1 VAAPKPAP
9 APAAAPAEVS
19 GAIRVE
25 LQRLM
30 DNWPQAVT
38 EEVAELGLKDQFV
51 ELPMGEI
58 ESGLRSGKIVFTWN
72 QVRGWMPAV
81 AKVIATSPNDSA
93 PLELPLRVIAPLFL
107 AQKKVGST
115 GPKAKSADFDAIP
128 NLFGPGAGA
137 ATPQVANAAPVAAPA
152 SKPVAPPVASSAP
165 IKMAAPAPAPAVVKP
180 KPQTIAEVLGGE
192 PGANTTPGEIARR
205 AASLSGMSGALI
217 CTNDG
222 LVVAEHFVSPVGSET
237 FCALM
242 TQMFNRVTGY
252 AKELR
257 LGGPTEVGFVIDG
270 ATYQVFQTPRVFVI
284 AVGKPGEA
292 LPVHELRIIAE
303 YLGK

>member
-1 VAAPKPAP
+1 
-9 APAAAPAEVS
+9 
-19 GAIRVE
+19 
-25 LQRLM
+25 M
-30 DNWPQAVT
+30 
-38 EEVAELGLKDQFV
+38 
-51 ELPMGEI
+51 
-58 ESGLRSGKIVFTWN
+58 
-72 QVRGWMPAV
+72 
-81 AKVIATSPNDSA
+81 
-93 PLELPLRVIAPLFL
+93 
-107 AQKKVGST
+107 
-115 GPKAKSADFDAIP
+115 
-128 NLFGPGAGA
+128 
-137 ATPQVANAAPVAAPA
+137 AAPV
-152 SKPVAPPVASSAP
+152 
-165 IKMAAPAPAPAVVKP
+165 PAPVVTKP

-205 AASLSGMSGALI
+205 AAALPGMTGALI
-217 CTNDG
+217 CTSDG

-257 LGGPTEVGFVIDG
+257 LGGPTEMGFVIDG

>member
-1 VAAPKPAP
+1 VPSD
-9 APAAAPAEVS
+9 VS

-30 DNWPQAVT
+30 DNWPQAVA

-51 ELPMGEI
+51 ELPMAEI
-58 ESGLRSGKIVFTWN
+58 EAGLRSGKIVFTWN
-72 QVRGWMPAV
+72 QVRSWMPAV

-107 AQKKVGST
+107 AQKKVGGAS
-115 GPKAKSADFDAIP
+115 PKVKSADFEAIP

-137 ATPQVANAAPVAAPA
+137 ATLQVANAAPVAAPA
-152 SKPVAPPVASSAP
+152 PKPAAAPAPAP
-165 IKMAAPAPAPAVVKP
+165 IKMAAPAPAPVVAKP

-205 AASLSGMSGALI
+205 AAGLPGMTGALI
-217 CTNDG
+217 CTSDG

-252 AKELR
+252 TKELR
-257 LGGPTEVGFVIDG
+257 LGSPAEVGFVIDG
-270 ATYQVFQTPRVFVI
+270 ATYQIFQTPRVFVI